1 MVTLE
6 EISAWRD
13 AGGAGQ
19 GDPPWLRPVDVALAG
34 LARVDLGAGDSD
46 SVRHGRTVPADGG
59 FPVGTTVCAYDVD
72 GRLLGLLEV
81 AQDGRLRVVRLLVD
95 PSQ

>member
-6 EISAWRD
+6 EISAWQE
-13 AGGAGQ
+13 AGEAGQ
-19 GDPPWLRPVDVALAG
+19 GDPPWLRPVELALAG
-34 LARVDLGAGDSD
+34 LARVDLGADDSD
-46 SVRHGRTVPADGG
+46 WVRHGRTVPADGG
-59 FPVGTTVCAYDVD
+59 FPVGTTVCAYDAD

-81 AQDGRLRVVRLLVD
+81 AQDRRLRVVRLLVD